1 MRAGGKQLE
10 KVDPVNVMSVCV
22 QAYLLGLLENSRV
35 YIPSLFTD
43 CLKWSSIS
51 VILGSVF
58 LNVAVIQQ
66 HDQAIFP
73 RSMSFPKCKQRQQ
86 NQRGFVLSA
95 YKL

>member
-66 HDQAIFP
+66 HKTSVALFCQHISFKKVATDKS
-73 RSMSFPKCKQRQQ
+73 RS
-86 NQRGFVLSA
+86 LS
-95 YKL
+95 LV